1 MIELTFLQEL
11 MSIKQVHQKIVIFA
25 TISIFNKGFKFQPNV
40 CSKCHN
46 LLILFMNLSD
56 ITILNIKDSYS
67 RYIIS
72 RISKNEVI
80 NLMQIANLTEK
91 IEAL

>member
-11 MSIKQVHQKIVIFA
+11 MSVKQVHQKSVILA
-25 TISIFNKGFKFQPNV
+25 TISIFNEGFKFQLNV
-40 CSKCHN
+40 CSKCHD